1 VKKKIIKKINSFWNG
16 VFSFAIV
23 IVVLLSSVK
32 CEYEYAIG
40 KTHEEIAREM
50 FEVDSIIKTIQIQ
63 IDSTNIDFEKFYI
76 DAQRI
81 NNGHE

>member
-1 VKKKIIKKINSFWNG
+1 MKKKILKKVDRFWNG
-16 VFSFAIV
+16 VFSFAI
-23 IVVLLSSVK
+23 IIIVLLSSVK

-50 FEVDSIIKTIQIQ
+50 FE
-63 IDSTNIDFEKFYI
+63 IDSLIKKIQMDLDSSSIDFEKFYI

-81 NNGHE
+81 NNGH